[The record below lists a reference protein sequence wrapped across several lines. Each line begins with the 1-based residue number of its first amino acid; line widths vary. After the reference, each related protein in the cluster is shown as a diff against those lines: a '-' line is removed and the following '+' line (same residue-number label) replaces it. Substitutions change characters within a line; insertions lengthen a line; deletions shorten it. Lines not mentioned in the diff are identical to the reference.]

1 MAAKQLKTNRG
12 LAKFFFL
19 SLITFGIYGM
29 IVMYHISEEINL
41 VAAND
46 GKKTMNYILLIFLL
60 TPITLGIAD
69 LVWYSR
75 ISKRIGEALQ
85 ARGIDYK
92 FGAGTFWGWNFF
104 GSLILVGPFI
114 YTHKLM
120 KAMNKLNA
128 DYNERG

>member
-1 MAAKQLKTNRG
+1 MAARQLKTNRG
-12 LAKFFFL
+12 LAKYFFL
-19 SLITFGIYGM
+19 GLITFGIYDL
-29 IVMYHISEEINL
+29 IVMYHVSEEINL

-46 GKKTMNYILLIFLL
+46 GKKTMNYLLLVLLL

-69 LVWYSR
+69 LVWFSR
-75 ISKRIGEALQ
+75 LSGRIGDTLQ

-92 FGAGTFWGWNFF
+92 FGKGTFWGWNIF
-104 GSLILVGPFI
+104 GALILVGPFI
-114 YTHKLM
+114 FFHKFF